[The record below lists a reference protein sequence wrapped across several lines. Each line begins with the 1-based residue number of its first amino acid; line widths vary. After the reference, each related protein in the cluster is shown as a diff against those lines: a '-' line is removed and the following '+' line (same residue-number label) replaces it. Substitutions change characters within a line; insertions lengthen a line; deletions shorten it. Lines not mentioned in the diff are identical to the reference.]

1 MSKYSF
7 GRTLTW
13 PGLTCKGNYAT
24 FFRVVKD
31 SHIENYNS
39 LEIFPK
45 LSFEHGKKIDQK
57 KTGVTVLVYIL
68 QKAES

>member
-1 MSKYSF
+1 MIEKI
-7 GRTLTW
+7 
-13 PGLTCKGNYAT
+13 K
-24 FFRVVKD
+24 VIQD

-45 LSFEHGKKIDQK
+45 FSFEHGKKIDQK